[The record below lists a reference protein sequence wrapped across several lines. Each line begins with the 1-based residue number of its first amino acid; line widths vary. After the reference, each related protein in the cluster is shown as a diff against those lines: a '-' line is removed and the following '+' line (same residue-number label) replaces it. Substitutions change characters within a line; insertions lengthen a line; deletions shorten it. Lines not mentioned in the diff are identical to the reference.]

1 MLVGIFADAHF
12 SVASSILN
20 KTSGFNYSQRLDLLI
35 RSFEWMNQQF
45 LDNKVD
51 LIINAGDLLDSDF
64 IKAREGSA
72 LAEAFSKFT
81 VDAPIYNLVGNH
93 EKEDKNNRYTSVSL
107 LDKNRSSIVIS
118 EPTKINDEISL
129 LPYTSDLESI
139 NLEELSNKIL
149 ISHMNYEGMSLGR
162 ITLSTGL
169 NMDYVL
175 SNFQLVLNG
184 HIHTAGSYK
193 SGRILNIGSMFGQ
206 GFDDNYE
213 LSYPCIMILDTNTL
227 RTRRIVNPYAVIFM
241 KYKSSSVS
249 DLAKQIKPLA
259 KISNPVCIKV
269 EVPQVIR
276 DDIRDYLESKS
287 EEYGIIATRIHGKVE
302 NSTVIEGSTEEIQKL
317 RSFESGAEAMKQFT
331 DLQSDD
337 TLPAPKAEMLQFL
350 DEFLLTKE

>member
-1 MLVGIFADAHF
+1 MLVGIYSDSHF
-12 SVASSILN
+12 SVASSVLN
-20 KTSGFNYSQRLDLLI
+20 KTSGQKYSARLDLLVD
-35 RSFEWMNQQF
+35 SFRWMYEQF
-45 LDNKVD
+45 DKEGVEM
-51 LIINAGDLLDSDF
+51 IINAGDLIDSDF

-72 LAEAFSKFT
+72 LAEALSYGGR
-81 VDAPIYNLVGNH
+81 VPEYHIVGNH
-93 EKEDKNNRYTSVSL
+93 EKEDKNNKYTSVSL
-107 LDKNRSSIVIS
+107 LDKNRSSVVVT
-118 EPTKINDEISL
+118 EPTKLNDEISL

-213 LSYPCIMILDTNTL
+213 LSYPCIMILDTDTL
-227 RTRRIVNPYAVIFM
+227 KTRRIVNPYAVIFM

-249 DLAKQIKPLA
+249 DLTKQIKPLA
-259 KISNPVCIKV
+259 KISNPACVKV
-269 EVPQVIR
+269 EVPQAIR
-276 DDIRDYLESKS
+276 DSVRDYLESKS

-302 NSTVIEGSTEEIQKL
+302 NSTVMEGSTEEIQKL